1 MINTVQFKLL
11 EIVKYKLFGGEKP
24 ELNNRDI
31 KALLKEAES
40 QAVYNTVYPVVES
53 EIRETMPDKY
63 PAYLERHLAKLIVNT
78 GNFHDHGELDELM
91 NKNGIKYAA
100 IKGIASAYYY
110 PDSTLRD
117 MGDVDLLFED
127 NDVKRAENAVKTIG
141 YKYDHGESGDVHIAY
156 SRKGLSIAELHRSV
170 NGIPKNELGKR
181 IEAEVK
187 SSLDSRRRIE
197 YASVSCFIPD
207 EFHHGLIML
216 LHLISH
222 LTKEG
227 IGLRHLCDWAVFENS
242 FTAEEFKNIFESR
255 LKEFGLWKF
264 ARVLSLVCTKYLGSS
279 DKKIIFEAYEDE
291 SYLEDVLTDI
301 LNGGNFGT
309 KDVNR
314 YREIKYISDSEG
326 NAVSESGVVSQA
338 FKSLNAK
345 AKNNKAVKKN
355 KLLLPVGWVAESGK
369 YVGLL
374 LSGKRKTKATSD
386 MLKEA
391 SKRKDIY
398 GSLELFK

>member
-1 MINTVQFKLL
+1 MIDLTQIKLL
-11 EIVKYKLFGGEKP
+11 EIVKYRLFGGSKP
-24 ELNNRDI
+24 EIEKNGIN
-31 KALLKEAES
+31 ALLKEAEN
-40 QAVYNTVYPVVES
+40 QAVYNIVYPVIES
-53 EIRETMPDKY
+53 GIQENMPEKY

-78 GNFHDHGELDELM
+78 GNFHDHGELDKLM
-91 NKNGIKYAA
+91 TENGIEYVA

-110 PDSTLRD
+110 SDSSLRD
-117 MGDVDLLFED
+117 MGDVDLLFSES
-127 NDVKRAENAVKTIG
+127 DVERAENAVKTIG
-141 YKYDHGESGDVHIAY
+141 YKYSHGESDDVHIAY
-156 SRKGLSIAELHRSV
+156 CRKGLSIVELHRSV
-170 NGIPKNELGKR
+170 NGIPNNDLGKI

-187 SSLDSRRRIE
+187 NSLISRRRIE
-197 YASVSCFIPD
+197 YASESCFIPD

-216 LHLISH
+216 LHMISH

-242 FTAEEFKNIFESR
+242 FSAESFRKIFEKR

-264 ARVLSLVCTKYLGSS
+264 ALVLSLVCTKYLGTS
-279 DKKIIFEAYEDE
+279 DKGFKSEIEADDKF
-291 SYLEDVLTDI
+291 LEDFLSDI

-314 YREIKYISDSEG
+314 YREIKYISDADG
-326 NAVSESGVVSQA
+326 NSVSESGVISQL

-345 AKNNKAVKKN
+345 AKKNKAVKKS

-398 GSLELFK
+398 GNLELFK